1 MSRLTPIDL
10 TQAEGKAKTL
20 LDAVQ
25 QKLGMTPN
33 ILRTMA
39 NAPAALEAY
48 LAFNQSLAGAS
59 LDAKTR
65 ESIALAVA
73 GANGCDYCASA
84 HTALGGILGIPA
96 GELSANLAG
105 HSDDARLGAIL
116 KFANAVVEK
125 RGWVNDEEVAAL
137 RAAGLG
143 DREITEIIATVA
155 FNIFTNYF
163 NHIAQTDLD
172 FPLVAATKAA
182 A

>member
-1 MSRLTPIDL
+1 MSRLTPIDP

-25 QKLGMTPN
+25 QKLGMAPN

-48 LAFNQSLAGAS
+48 LAFNQALAGAS

-65 ESIALAVA
+65 ESIALTVA

-84 HTALGGILGIPA
+84 HTALGGMLGIGA
-96 GELSANLAG
+96 AELSANLESRS
-105 HSDDARLGAIL
+105 HDARLDAIL
-116 KFANAVVEK
+116 KFANAVVAK
-125 RGWVNDEEVAAL
+125 RGWVSDEEVAAL

-163 NHIAQTDLD
+163 NHIAQTDVD
-172 FPLVAATKAA
+172 FPLVETTRAA

>member
-1 MSRLTPIDL
+1 MSRLNPIDPA
-10 TQAEGKAKTL
+10 QAEGKAKSL

-25 QKLGMTPN
+25 QKLGITPN

-48 LAFNQSLAGAS
+48 LGFNQALAGAS
-59 LDAKTR
+59 LDSKTR
-65 ESIALAVA
+65 ESIALTVA

-84 HTALGGILGIPA
+84 HTALGGMLGIPA

-105 HSDDARLGAIL
+105 RSDDERLNAIL
-116 KFANAVVEK
+116 HFANAVVAK
-125 RGWVNDEEVAAL
+125 RGWVNDTEVAAL

-143 DREITEIIATVA
+143 DGEITEIIATVA

-163 NHIAQTDLD
+163 NHIAQTDVD
-172 FPLVAATKAA
+172 FPLVETTKAA